1 MLYLSHIAPVS
12 ASKKQSVFLNVMYC
26 ILYYLKVKENWE
38 LSNDEKIS
46 TALSLKEKGTK
57 YFKVSVTGVYISIE
71 VSVIEQF

>member
-1 MLYLSHIAPVS
+1 MWCTV
-12 ASKKQSVFLNVMYC
+12 
-26 ILYYLKVKENWE
+26 YYIILKVKENWE

-57 YFKVSVTGVYISIE
+57 YFKVSFTGVYISIE

>member
-1 MLYLSHIAPVS
+1 MWCTV
-12 ASKKQSVFLNVMYC
+12 
-26 ILYYLKVKENWE
+26 YYIILKVKENWE

-57 YFKVSVTGVYISIE
+57 YFKVSAIGVYISIE